1 MGSQSA
7 AGNPGK
13 GMTDLQFLQV
23 RCHIVAT
30 HNKFLPDLRQGV
42 GEARKA

>member
-1 MGSQSA
+1 MGSQLA
-7 AGNPGK
+7 ARNPGK

-30 HNKFLPDLRQGV
+30 HNKFLPDLRRET
-42 GEARKA
+42 GEVKKT